1 MKISE
6 MTNDQA
12 TEAMIRLSGP
22 FSAICDDDDFIAF
35 WEKAKKKGAGVE
47 GKPMLYQLRA
57 LAALIPDFVL
67 LGLKKHKQ
75 DLYEIVGALLMVPTG
90 RVGGMN
96 VVETIKAIRDSYDDI
111 LASFFTRSGAST
123 NGGASESV

>member
-22 FSAICDDDDFIAF
+22 ISAICDDDDFIAF
-35 WEKAKKKGAGVE
+35 WEKVKEKGEVVG

-67 LGLKKHKQ
+67 LGLKKHKK
-75 DLYEIVGALLMVPTG
+75 DLYEIVGALLMVPSG

-96 VVETIKAIRDSYDDI
+96 VVETIKAVRDSYDDI
-111 LASFFTRSGAST
+111 LASFFTRSGTAT
-123 NGGASESV
+123 NGGESKSA